1 MACPFTPSPH
11 GLCFTPS
18 AVWSYTDSNI
28 QVPTISSLSDFCCW
42 AKLGKPKLIANPT
55 RATIKRIFIV
65 SSRGLG
71 WFVVEGP
78 AAGFLVSEGAR
89 GSTEACKLHA
99 FSCLASMKKI
109 AMCADSGWGDLLV
122 NRYRKRRV

>member
-42 AKLGKPKLIANPT
+42 PNVGKVKLIANPT
-55 RATIKRIFIV
+55 RASIERVFIV
-65 SSRGLG
+65 ISMSQNGSRLG
-71 WFVVEGP
+71 FFGCEPQLLSYRLPVKVYVLRADLIAFNLTEG
-78 AAGFLVSEGAR
+78 S
-89 GSTEACKLHA
+89 
-99 FSCLASMKKI
+99 
-109 AMCADSGWGDLLV
+109 
-122 NRYRKRRV
+122 

>member
-42 AKLGKPKLIANPT
+42 AKVGKAKLIAKPT
-55 RATIKRIFIV
+55 SASTERIFIFSQRSFGNCTFCIV
-65 SSRGLG
+65 RSQEENVLD
-71 WFVVEGP
+71 E
-78 AAGFLVSEGAR
+78 FLTA
-89 GSTEACKLHA
+89 H
-99 FSCLASMKKI
+99 
-109 AMCADSGWGDLLV
+109 LLTSAILPQLL
-122 NRYRKRRV
+122 